1 MQEVK
6 RAQLIPM
13 KGDQADVDKAIPV
26 QFNPASLKVAMSNSL
41 KADAKAKGEKST
53 SAQHVEKSSSTLTF
67 DLVFDTTIPD
77 GGAESNAPT
86 DVRLK
91 LRPIAEAFM
100 KPGDKTKDGIP
111 APGRC
116 QFRWGS
122 FAFTGMVSS
131 WGETLDFFAP
141 EGIPLRATL
150 SLTLTEDKYQFE
162 VDEGVKAAQRDT
174 PSFQPAASGAPV
186 AKSLQD
192 AGLKPGDWRAVALFN
207 GLESPRF
214 GAELGLSLPSVE
226 LSASAGFG
234 ASASVGISASA
245 SASASASVGVS
256 FGASASLGTSIGG
269 AFSLGN

>member
-13 KGDQADVDKAIPV
+13 KGDQADVDQAIAV

-41 KADAKAKGEKST
+41 KADAKAKGERST

-77 GGAESNAPT
+77 GGEADSNAPT

-174 PSFQPAASGAPV
+174 PAFQPAASGAPV

-226 LSASAGFG
+226 LSASAGFNASAG
-234 ASASVGISASA
+234 ASASA
-245 SASASASVGVS
+245 GVS

-269 AFSLGN
+269 AFSLGT